1 MYLQKVYF
9 YLLGDTSLHLIF
21 IIFFHSFTSSSVKQ
35 CVLLSLVKL
44 KIPRGGGTVKYLP
57 FTWGNWKFLLE
68 NQMFRAFWEASENMG
83 FDLRTRSFSTLFSL
97 LS

>member
-21 IIFFHSFTSSSVKQ
+21 INFLPLFYILFCKTMRP
-35 CVLLSLVKL
+35 LVKL
-44 KIPRGGGTVKYLP
+44 EIPRGGGTVKYLP
-57 FTWGNWKFLLE
+57 FTWGIWKFLLE
-68 NQMFRAFWEASENMG
+68 NQMFCAFWEASENMG
-83 FDLRTRSFSTLFSL
+83 FDLRTCSFSTLFSL